1 MSSLESFSPHSALRG
16 NVASSG
22 AGNALDNSD
31 DATATVRADGVRLQG
46 GFYENSDTD
55 SSSISSSLNGDAYD
69 PHDRLLGQSGTSGH
83 LPASNSPSGRPPFV
97 GEHDTS
103 AANVVESNGYEPDEE
118 KPVSWAS
125 LPKKTQLI
133 ILTIARLSEP
143 LTQTSLQAYIF
154 YQLKSFD
161 PSLPDSAISARAG
174 FLQGCSTAAQFATA
188 MIWGRL
194 ADTHFMGRKRVLV
207 VGLFGTSI
215 ACVGFGFSQSFI
227 AAAIFRTMGG
237 ALNSNIGV
245 MRTMIS
251 EFIVEKKYQSRA
263 FLLQPMCFNIGVI
276 IGPIL
281 GGLLADPLASYP
293 GLFGPHSFFG
303 GQNGVWWMKKWP
315 YALPNVINAVIVL
328 ISALAVLFGLDET
341 HETAKYRSD
350 WGRKISKMIG
360 RHFKPDHTLHNY
372 HSIDETY
379 DIPTAG
385 ESIDQERSAQG
396 SVPAG
401 RGPMRIPRRKRM
413 SFSQIWTGNV
423 LLTLLTQFVLAVHL
437 SAFNA
442 LIFIFLPTP
451 RAPEGSRRGFFHFG
465 GGLGMPSS
473 KVGFATAIIGL
484 FGLPLQ
490 IFVYPRVHFHL
501 GTLKSLRAFIPFS
514 ALANFL
520 VPFLALVPNRPYL
533 VWPALAAVFSV
544 QVISRTF
551 SLPAAIILV
560 NNSVTDPSVL
570 GTVHGVA
577 QSVTSAAR
585 TLGPVV
591 GGWGLGLALK
601 YNIVGAVWWAL
612 AVLVL
617 LGWGVSWTIF
627 EDSGLEK
634 KSLEQSHES
643 EGSEH

>member
-1 MSSLESFSPHSALRG
+1 
-16 NVASSG
+16 
-22 AGNALDNSD
+22 
-31 DATATVRADGVRLQG
+31 
-46 GFYENSDTD
+46 
-55 SSSISSSLNGDAYD
+55 
-69 PHDRLLGQSGTSGH
+69 
-83 LPASNSPSGRPPFV
+83 
-97 GEHDTS
+97 
-103 AANVVESNGYEPDEE
+103 
-118 KPVSWAS
+118 
-125 LPKKTQLI
+125 
-133 ILTIARLSEP
+133 
-143 LTQTSLQAYIF
+143 
-154 YQLKSFD
+154 
-161 PSLPDSAISARAG
+161 
-174 FLQGCSTAAQFATA
+174 
-188 MIWGRL
+188 
-194 ADTHFMGRKRVLV
+194 
-207 VGLFGTSI
+207 
-215 ACVGFGFSQSFI
+215 
-227 AAAIFRTMGG
+227 
-237 ALNSNIGV
+237 
-245 MRTMIS
+245 
-251 EFIVEKKYQSRA
+251 
-263 FLLQPMCFNIGVI
+263 
-276 IGPIL
+276 
-281 GGLLADPLASYP
+281 
-293 GLFGPHSFFG
+293 
-303 GQNGVWWMKKWP
+303 
-315 YALPNVINAVIVL
+315 
-328 ISALAVLFGLDET
+328 
-341 HETAKYRSD
+341 
-350 WGRKISKMIG
+350 
-360 RHFKPDHTLHNY
+360 
-372 HSIDETY
+372 
-379 DIPTAG
+379 
-385 ESIDQERSAQG
+385 
-396 SVPAG
+396 
-401 RGPMRIPRRKRM
+401 
-413 SFSQIWTGNV
+413 
-423 LLTLLTQFVLAVHL
+423 
-437 SAFNA
+437 
-442 LIFIFLPTP
+442 
-451 RAPEGSRRGFFHFG
+451 
-465 GGLGMPSS
+465 MPSS